1 MTAGVEASSG
11 LGSSVEGASGSH
23 AGANSVVRSSDGES
37 CCPSSNRRFPHPLR
51 QDLSKFLATRGMGV
65 PAIRVLLNV
74 FIGQH
79 RLKRSTMQVQIEHI
93 RGRKRQGGKVTSKQ
107 LVDHPVALR
116 TNSGGRACSR
126 MSSDDQ
132 TYLGSSRRQGNR
144 RAIVERSC
152 HAALW
157 MSIHVIWSTSKCLLD
172 RLQIRAS

>member
-1 MTAGVEASSG
+1 MVKVVAPVLIG
-11 LGSSVEGASGSH
+11 GSRIHWARIC
-23 AGANSVVRSSDGES
+23 ANSWPHGVWEYQRSAFCST
-37 CCPSSNRRFPHPLR
+37 SSSASTVSNDPRCRYRLSTSEAVNERR
-51 QDLSKFLATRGMGV
+51 
-65 PAIRVLLNV
+65 
-74 FIGQH
+74 
-79 RLKRSTMQVQIEHI
+79 
-93 RGRKRQGGKVTSKQ
+93 GKVTSKQ

-172 RLQIRAS
+172 RLQIQQVIGATSGNNAETS